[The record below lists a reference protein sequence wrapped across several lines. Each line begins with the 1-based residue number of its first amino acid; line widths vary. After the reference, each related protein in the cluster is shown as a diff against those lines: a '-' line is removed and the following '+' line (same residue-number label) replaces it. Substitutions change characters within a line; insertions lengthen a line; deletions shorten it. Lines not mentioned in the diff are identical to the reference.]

1 MALCK
6 LNTFINVIRHNTPN
20 PILCKSLTKTN
31 SVGYCKPLL
40 VGSQRW
46 LFHESSRKG
55 GYETEHKISN
65 FQHLKNG
72 FKELKDELKLFKEE
86 VKELI
91 ITDPLLVARPDS
103 SSVKIN
109 EDMLS
114 VGASTTASEDSF
126 ITPVS
131 SVGDLMTMSPKR
143 CNDGSEQRNET
154 SDLLTGSDYD
164 SICDVTMKEVPMSD
178 DMFIDATSLDY
189 LVKCAESN
197 RNHNHIDRGKESLFV
212 KFDPLYARQKLED
225 ASSVTT
231 ESAVDSSECDVG
243 YETGS
248 TVSNTENNVI
258 APKHSQSTGAMPSLT
273 KPMQV
278 VPPVVNSENS
288 KTSGTCI
295 KSTPALMRSVS
306 AILTPSR
313 GVATERLIS
322 ISGSTP
328 PTAAPRSPRYHNFT
342 SQDVDHLHTLRSIL
356 QKQEQEVLQLR
367 QQNRELKCTIQ
378 DMQHDH
384 NRETEDLTAKVKK
397 LTDDKE
403 NYLQKE
409 NKLLQQINDKIIS
422 NKQMSIVME
431 EYEKTISSLIEEQQR
446 EKVQNHET
454 LEKVTSERD
463 QALNH
468 LSNME
473 SSFNDLLTKYE
484 KCKSVILETKE
495 REKVYEQKMS
505 EYQAAVKKY
514 EELYGNL
521 KQVTSEALIKANET
535 LDNLKKNYNIE
546 VTKLNATVKKH
557 EITIASLQESLV
569 QKTRDNEELMRLYDQ
584 LISETDMIWCFN
596 EPSKLDSFTTT
607 CDSDHN
613 EGFSKCSFD
622 MSSAGRGLFHGYL
635 DTRVP
640 KDGRIKKAG
649 YCAMRSKRVRIR
661 GDGRSYLLNI
671 SCEGFYDITWNDI
684 YHYVLYTRGGPY
696 WQIAKIPFSKFV
708 LGSKGRLQDKQ
719 TRFRFDRVTHF
730 GISCGDKI
738 VGNFDLEIEY
748 IGLEFDP
755 THNEEF
761 AYEMYKTDKYIVRPC
776 EHN

>member
-1 MALCK
+1 
-6 LNTFINVIRHNTPN
+6 
-20 PILCKSLTKTN
+20 
-31 SVGYCKPLL
+31 
-40 VGSQRW
+40 
-46 LFHESSRKG
+46 
-55 GYETEHKISN
+55 
-65 FQHLKNG
+65 
-72 FKELKDELKLFKEE
+72 
-86 VKELI
+86 
-91 ITDPLLVARPDS
+91 
-103 SSVKIN
+103 
-109 EDMLS
+109 MLS
-114 VGASTTASEDSF
+114 VGASTTTSEDSF

-143 CNDGSEQRNET
+143 CNDVSEQRNET
-154 SDLLTGSDYD
+154 SDLLTGSDFD

-225 ASSVTT
+225 ASSVNT

-258 APKHSQSTGAMPSLT
+258 APKHSQSTGAMPSLS

-278 VPPVVNSENS
+278 VPPVVNNENC
-288 KTSGTCI
+288 KTSGSCN
-295 KSTPALMRSVS
+295 KPTPALMRSVS

-384 NRETEDLTAKVKK
+384 NRVTEDLTAKVKK
-397 LTDDKE
+397 LTDEKE

-409 NKLLQQINDKIIS
+409 NKLLQQINDKILS

-446 EKVQNHET
+446 EKVLNYET

-495 REKVYEQKMS
+495 REKVYEQKMT

-521 KQVTSEALIKANET
+521 KQVTSEALTKANET

-557 EITIASLQESLV
+557 EITIASLQESLI

-584 LISETDMIWCFN
+584 LISEV
-596 EPSKLDSFTTT
+596 
-607 CDSDHN
+607 H
-613 EGFSKCSFD
+613 
-622 MSSAGRGLFHGYL
+622 
-635 DTRVP
+635 
-640 KDGRIKKAG
+640 
-649 YCAMRSKRVRIR
+649 
-661 GDGRSYLLNI
+661 
-671 SCEGFYDITWNDI
+671 
-684 YHYVLYTRGGPY
+684 
-696 WQIAKIPFSKFV
+696 
-708 LGSKGRLQDKQ
+708 
-719 TRFRFDRVTHF
+719 
-730 GISCGDKI
+730 
-738 VGNFDLEIEY
+738 
-748 IGLEFDP
+748 
-755 THNEEF
+755 
-761 AYEMYKTDKYIVRPC
+761 
-776 EHN
+776 